1 MSKGRGRRK
10 PAPWEWGMTVSTPE
24 VTQAGL
30 FEDYKNMFSAWCM
43 SRFKWQLP
51 DGCSQRFLEQTL
63 FYTGFVAFYRDPRYE
78 KFMLARCTTQ
88 GPTNVQDEFTA
99 VRTVSSPGY
108 EGIELDCYLGYE
120 NRVASTWECVL
131 IYCSDMRIPDIAKV
145 KRVSKTLSE
154 LDISIQLASK
164 ALRNARIAIIGQ
176 DQELTYKNLFRKL
189 DEGIP
194 FLTASS
200 TIDPNAI
207 TSLDIGGNPQSLK
220 ALREERNQ
228 FWNQSMITLGIASAN
243 QDKKERLVE
252 DEVSSNNEHSMLA
265 RIAAINSRQRA
276 VKLINEAFPDAGVSV
291 DWAVEAGMIESEA
304 RHNSVLNDPDGEE
317 GDGDEE
323 NDEEGDR

>member
-24 VTQAGL
+24 ITQAGL

-43 SRFKWQLP
+43 SRFKWTLP
-51 DGCSQRFLEQTL
+51 HGCSQRFLEQTL
-63 FYTGFVAFYRDPRYE
+63 FYTGIVAFYRDPRYD
-78 KFMLARCTTQ
+78 KYMLAKCTPL
-88 GPTNVQDEFTA
+88 GPANVQDEFTA

-108 EGIELDCYLGYE
+108 EGIELDCYLGHE
-120 NRVASTWECVL
+120 DRPANDWECVL
-131 IYCSDMRIPDIAKV
+131 IFCSDMRIPDIAKV
-145 KRVSKTLSE
+145 KRVSKMLSE

-164 ALRNARIAIIGQ
+164 ALRNSRIAIIGQ

-228 FWNQSMITLGIASAN
+228 YWNQSMIMLGISSAN

-265 RIAAINSRQRA
+265 RIAVMHSRERA
-276 VKLINEAFPDAGVSV
+276 VELINEAFPDAGVSV
-291 DWAVEAGMIESEA
+291 EWAVEAGMLESDEKRAESLSSEDSIEK
-304 RHNSVLNDPDGEE
+304 NGEE
-317 GDGDEE
+317 VQ
-323 NDEEGDR
+323 

>member
-24 VTQAGL
+24 ITQAGL
-30 FEDYKNMFSAWCM
+30 YEDYKNLFSSWCI
-43 SRFKWQLP
+43 SRFRWTLP

-63 FYTGFVAFYRDPRYE
+63 FYTGFVVFYRDLRYD
-78 KFMLARCTTQ
+78 KYMLARCTTL
-88 GPTNVQDEFTA
+88 GPCNVQDEFTA
-99 VRTVSSPGY
+99 VKTVDQAGY
-108 EGIELDCYLGYE
+108 RGIELDCYLGYE
-120 NRVASTWECVL
+120 GRPANDIEGVL
-131 IYCSDMRIPDIAKV
+131 IYCNDMRIPDIAKV
-145 KRVSKTLSE
+145 KRVAKNLSE
-154 LDISIQLASK
+154 LDISINLASK
-164 ALRNARIAIIGQ
+164 ALRNSRIAIIGQ

-228 FWNQSMITLGIASAN
+228 FWNQSMVTLGIASAN

-252 DEVSSNNEHSMLA
+252 DEVSANDQHSMLA
-265 RIAAINSRQRA
+265 RIAAFNSRERA
-276 VKLINEAFPDAGVSV
+276 CELINMAFPDAGVEV
-291 DWAVEAGMIESEA
+291 KWAVEEQMLESEERRNA
-304 RHNSVLNDPDGEE
+304 IQPDDNLDEDGEE
-317 GDGDEE
+317 
-323 NDEEGDR
+323 